1 MYDPALPRTRV
12 FVPAML
18 SGLLLYLSFFP
29 VNAGF
34 LGWIALVPL
43 LSLVRANAR
52 PRRIY
57 FAAFVGGLVCYVP
70 AIQWMRVAHPAMY
83 ASWLFLA
90 ICCAL
95 FLAMSVWLARRLD
108 RLGVPFWLA
117 VPMGFVAV
125 EYFRSHFPT
134 GYTWLET
141 VGLRHPIGFG
151 WYMLGHTQHDWLSL
165 IQVSDLAGAYAVSF
179 LIALMNAAIWLAIER
194 LAKVRAVWHDARPVP
209 PASVRPA
216 MVAAMALVTAIV
228 YGN

>member
-1 MYDPALPRTRV
+1 M
-12 FVPAML
+12 
-18 SGLLLYLSFFP
+18 LSFFP

-34 LGWIALVPL
+34 LAWLALVPL

-90 ICCAL
+90 FCCAL
-95 FLAMSVWLARRLD
+95 FLAMSLWLARQARPA
-108 RLGVPFWLA
+108 RRPVLA
-117 VPMGFVAV
+117 GGADGLRRV

-151 WYMLGHTQHDWLSL
+151 WYMLGHTQHDWLSV
-165 IQVSDLAGAYAVSF
+165 IQIVGPGRGLRRFVPGRPDERGHLAGDRANCPAS
-179 LIALMNAAIWLAIER
+179 APCGMTAAGA
-194 LAKVRAVWHDARPVP
+194 ASSPFARPSWRRWPCGLHRVRE
-209 PASVRPA
+209 RPA
-216 MVAAMALVTAIV
+216 
-228 YGN
+228 